1 MGDGSRLEGMVSCRR
16 MAISS
21 NETERKNINVSAGG
35 REEIIFE
42 TWRNS

>member
-1 MGDGSRLEGMVSCRR
+1 MGDKDVGERGRERR
-16 MAISS
+16 GKA
-21 NETERKNINVSAGG
+21 ERKNINVSAGG